1 MVFPGQPAVDRRE
14 HRIPRPGA
22 LPVGPALGSAGAV
35 ARRFPYN
42 YQQGLR
48 YSVPYEGLP
57 GAVWCGE
64 RVTEQ
69 NQLIWLKRWA
79 EFMEA
84 RDWDQLMRRAP
95 VSNDVAFPLKIVR

>member
-1 MVFPGQPAVDRRE
+1 
-14 HRIPRPGA
+14 
-22 LPVGPALGSAGAV
+22 
-35 ARRFPYN
+35 
-42 YQQGLR
+42 
-48 YSVPYEGLP
+48 
-57 GAVWCGE
+57 
-64 RVTEQ
+64 VTEQ